1 MLMAWGYICFYHL
14 LAFTLTPSLRHWLAN
29 ADPAVDQQLFE
40 IAVRGQE
47 AVARRL
53 TTGAQHRAM
62 HAMAMSAGLQQ
73 GDASRLGARGL
84 GALGTGSGQFKLHHD
99 DDSVVNT
106 SDSEP
111 QAEATAGTNL
121 SPEPEPLSV
130 DVALAHDTSSLE
142 TLAGVEASR
151 ARNLSAQ
158 AATPPM
164 GLMPH
169 EVDLGRKNSE
179 FGEDGLIDGVQAI
192 AKASSILIRLGHPDL
207 LFQVEE
213 LICTWVCVPTPV
225 FSSHQVL
232 ISWRTGECFFIHL
245 PQVKTVGS
253 VTASVTVLTA

>member
-1 MLMAWGYICFYHL
+1 VRVCLYHL
-14 LAFTLTPSLRHWLAN
+14 LVFALTPSLRHWLAN

-73 GDASRLGARGL
+73 GVASRLKARGL
-84 GALGTGSGQFKLHHD
+84 GALGSGYFKLHHG
-99 DDSVVNT
+99 DDSDVNS

-111 QAEATAGTNL
+111 QAEATADTNL

-130 DVALAHDTSSLE
+130 DVALAHDTSSRE
-142 TLAGVEASR
+142 TLAGVIALR
-151 ARNLSAQ
+151 ARSLSAQ
-158 AATPPM
+158 AATPPV
-164 GLMPH
+164 GVMPL
-169 EVDLGRKNSE
+169 EVGLGRKNSE

-225 FSSHQVL
+225 FQVPKCL
-232 ISWRTGECFFIHL
+232 FHSL
-245 PQVKTVGS
+245 PRN
-253 VTASVTVLTA
+253 ASLYIYLKSKR